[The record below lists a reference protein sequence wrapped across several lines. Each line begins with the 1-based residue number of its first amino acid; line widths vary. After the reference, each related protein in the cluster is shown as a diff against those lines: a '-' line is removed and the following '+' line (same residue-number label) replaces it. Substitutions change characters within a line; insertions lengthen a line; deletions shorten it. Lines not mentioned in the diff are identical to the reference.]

1 MDIAVLG
8 ANGWLGG
15 KVTKALNA
23 KAITQK
29 MLSEKV
35 ISEFLERENPEVLIN
50 CAGKTG
56 RPNVDWCELNK
67 LETFEANSLLPLN
80 LARAC
85 EKAGARLVHFGSG
98 CIFEGNNGGK
108 GFSEEDKPNFFGS
121 FYSRGKI
128 LGDELLSDFKNV
140 LTLRLRMPVDSEP
153 GPRNL
158 ITKLS
163 GYKQI
168 INEKN
173 SITIIEDLLT
183 ALKALVEK
191 NEKGIFNVVNSPATS
206 HEEIIS
212 LYRKI
217 VNPAFS
223 CEFISLERLEKMTLA
238 KRSNCILSTEK
249 LENAGIK
256 LRNTQEALAD
266 CLQRY
271 KQFESQSRK
280 P

>member
-1 MDIAVLG
+1 
-8 ANGWLGG
+8 
-15 KVTKALNA
+15 
-23 KAITQK
+23 
-29 MLSEKV
+29 
-35 ISEFLERENPEVLIN
+35 
-50 CAGKTG
+50 
-56 RPNVDWCELNK
+56 
-67 LETFEANSLLPLN
+67 
-80 LARAC
+80 
-85 EKAGARLVHFGSG
+85 
-98 CIFEGNNGGK
+98 
-108 GFSEEDKPNFFGS
+108 
-121 FYSRGKI
+121 
-128 LGDELLSDFKNV
+128 
-140 LTLRLRMPVDSEP
+140 
-153 GPRNL
+153 
-158 ITKLS
+158 
-163 GYKQI
+163 
-168 INEKN
+168 
-173 SITIIEDLLT
+173 LT